1 MRYVGKKMRGAIA
14 DDRSMLRR
22 LSCRFPHSAS
32 TAGKPFPP
40 TDDIQA
46 CFDALVA
53 DVDRRADDQ
62 LAQVMLAVT
71 AEGAA
76 EQLRR
81 GRFHYADGD
90 KRGQI
95 VSSLRR
101 LELGGQDIPIVV
113 AKRLRD

>member
-1 MRYVGKKMRGAIA
+1 
-14 DDRSMLRR
+14 MLRR

-81 GRFHYADGD
+81 GTRPSIIQST
-90 KRGQI
+90 RPIQSRP
-95 VSSLRR
+95 SSSTWSS
-101 LELGGQDIPIVV
+101 
-113 AKRLRD
+113 RD

>member
-1 MRYVGKKMRGAIA
+1 MSAKKCAVQSRMIDQCSGGVAAFLI
-14 DDRSMLRR
+14 R
-22 LSCRFPHSAS
+22 LQQPESLSLPA
-32 TAGKPFPP
+32 
-40 TDDIQA
+40 DDIQA

-53 DVDRRADDQ
+53 DVNRRADDQ